1 MVMFSGLRGAVAFAL
16 ANIFPDELGHRE
28 LFIATTMIIVLLTI
42 FIMGGL
48 TQTALIYLKVP
59 MNVDFGEYVDQ
70 VMSPFLFMHHLHV
83 VELGNEER
91 NRLD

>member
-16 ANIFPDELGHRE
+16 ANIFPDELGNRE

-48 TQTALIYLKVP
+48 TQAALIYLKVP
-59 MNVDFGEYVDQ
+59 TNVDFGEYVDQ
-70 VMSPFLFMHHLHV
+70 VTISLLYAHIV
-83 VELGNEER
+83 VL
-91 NRLD
+91 